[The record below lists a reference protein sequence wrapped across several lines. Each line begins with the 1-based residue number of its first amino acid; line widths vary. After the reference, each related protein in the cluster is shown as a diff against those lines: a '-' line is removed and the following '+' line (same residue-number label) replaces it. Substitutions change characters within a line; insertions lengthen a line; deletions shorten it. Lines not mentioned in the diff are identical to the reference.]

1 MKSNIF
7 AILICLMA
15 YFCFDLMAV
24 HVRFLSQRYNPQELS
39 LYRNVFGVIP
49 AILYLAYERQL
60 TFRLSDYR
68 IDKWRLAVGRGLLV
82 AIAQLLSYTA
92 LIHLELAT
100 VSALGQTIATFVVLL
115 AIILYSEKIG
125 IWRWSAVIIGFVGAV
140 MIIKPGSD
148 VFTWQALLPVGAAFC
163 YAASTVTLR
172 SFDKAISSAIL
183 YLYSAFAAAF
193 GALVLA
199 VGTTKFSPIHS
210 YLDVMIILSMSFCGG
225 FGVLFLM
232 YAFRN
237 APSSLLAPF
246 SYFGILNA
254 LLLGYLFF
262 GELPIQKLFP
272 GVIFIMASGLV
283 IVWRERQAER
293 QLRSD

>member
-7 AILICLMA
+7 AISICLIA

-39 LYRNVFGVIP
+39 LYRNVLGVIP

-60 TFRLSDYR
+60 TFRLRDYR

-82 AIAQLLSYTA
+82 AIAQLLLYTA
-92 LIHLELAT
+92 LMQLELAT

-125 IWRWSAVIIGFVGAV
+125 VWRWSAVIIGFVGAL
-140 MIIKPGSD
+140 MIIRPGSD

-172 SFDKAISSAIL
+172 SFDNSISSAIL
-183 YLYSAFAAAF
+183 YFYSAFSAAF
-193 GALVLA
+193 GALILA
-199 VGTTKFSPIHS
+199 IGTTNFSPIHS
-210 YLDVMIILSMSFCGG
+210 YFDVIIILSMSFCGG

-237 APSSLLAPF
+237 APSSVLAPF

-272 GVIFIMASGLV
+272 GVILIITSGLV
-283 IVWRERQAER
+283 IVWRERQAKR
-293 QLRSD
+293 LLRSD